1 MTKFSIIITTKNR
14 ILELK
19 KTLLSLN
26 DILKRK
32 DVELLICDDASIDGT
47 ALFLKEK
54 YSNHTL
60 VFNQKS
66 KGLIHNR
73 NLLNGKA
80 KGTYLISLD
89 DDLNFLTKEPLEKI
103 DSFFKKNPRA
113 AVLSFRIFWN
123 KTKPKVQATKQ
134 KIHRVNSFAGG
145 AHVLRKSFWE
155 QTPNYP
161 AWFEFYGEEDFLSY
175 HAFLLKKEIYYF
187 PSILTHHRVNLVL
200 RKKDKDYFLRSKRSL
215 RSGWFLYLLFCPLK
229 EIPKLFLYTVYAQVK
244 KNKIKNTMA
253 VFLAF
258 ADLFL
263 NIKNI
268 LRNKCRLTSEE
279 WKAYR
284 LLPSV
289 VLYWMPKEE

>member
-1 MTKFSIIITTKNR
+1 MIKFSIVITTKNR
-14 ILELK
+14 IADLK
-19 KTLLSLN
+19 KTLISLK
-26 DILKRK
+26 DILERK
-32 DVELLICDDASIDGT
+32 DVELLICDDASTDGT
-47 ALFLKEK
+47 HLFLRDK

-66 KGLIHNR
+66 KGLIYNR
-73 NLLNGKA
+73 NLLNDKA
-80 KGTYLISLD
+80 KGAYLISLD
-89 DDLNFLTKEPLEKI
+89 DDLNFLTEEPLEKI
-103 DSFFKKNPRA
+103 DLFFKKNPKA
-113 AVLSFRIFWN
+113 AVLSFRIFWSE
-123 KTKPKVQATKQ
+123 TKPIIHATKQ
-134 KIHRVNSFAGG
+134 KTYRVNSFAGG

-187 PSILTHHRVNLVL
+187 PDVLTHHRVNLVL
-200 RKKDKDYFLRSKRSL
+200 RKKNKDYFLRSKRSI

-229 EIPKLFLYTVYAQVK
+229 EIPKLFLYTVYVQVK
-244 KNKIKNTMA
+244 KNKIKKTMA
-253 VFLAF
+253 VCFAF

-268 LRNKCRLTSEE
+268 LTDKCRLSSKE
-279 WKAYR
+279 WQAYR

-289 VLYWMPKEE
+289 VLYWNPKDE